1 MNMLELKIDP
11 LQYTC
16 SENVRLCLLT
26 FCAAV
31 VAFLILSP
39 HYIMAAIIIYSI
51 AFKRRV
57 GVSTNKQQLQQTV
70 HSVTVSSYLV
80 PSSLLT

>member
-1 MNMLELKIDP
+1 MNMLKLKIDP
-11 LQYTC
+11 LQYSC

-51 AFKRRV
+51 AFKRV
-57 GVSTNKQQLQQTV
+57 GVSTNKITTTTAIQQTV
-70 HSVTVSSYLV
+70 E
-80 PSSLLT
+80 